1 MSKRFL
7 LSLAA
12 VIAILTAGAAAAG
25 TVYLPLATNQTV
37 EGKQYRTIIW
47 ATNTSG
53 QSVQV
58 QVRFI
63 PSGTDGTVGFD
74 GPADETFFVG
84 PRQSMPVAAGL
95 GQIGM
100 LEVRSDANLS
110 YIGELHSFSPGGQ
123 RMSSTAVPLVDAA
136 RVLSAGDTAQL
147 LAMERQPAGSESNLG
162 ILNLGGDEAACTIR
176 AFRPDGSQILG
187 SATVAVPPL
196 GHREFPDAL
205 GILGEPSI
213 DGARFEVSCD
223 QSFYAYG
230 VLLSRVPDSTQFVE
244 PAAGGENALIDPAKS
259 GQLLT
264 MGGNFFTST
273 IAKGDLNIPVNV
285 DAGALYESMTF
296 EWDMWVPRLPTP
308 LFTATMQLRR
318 NSKGG
323 LFWAHTIRGGGRNKS
338 ILDMGVGDG
347 LVHQGESGVWIENA
361 NHHVRVHYD
370 TNAGIIEFEVSR
382 NGRVIERLRGGIGR
396 FDLGHS
402 GEGMVLI
409 LGLPKAYDNAFFP
422 PYNFRFSNLRVSG
435 VARAN

>member
-1 MSKRFL
+1 MSKRIL

-12 VIAILTAGAAAAG
+12 VVAILAAGAAAAG
-25 TVYLPLATNQTV
+25 TVYLPLATNQSLD
-37 EGKQYRTIIW
+37 GKQYRTIIW
-47 ATNTSG
+47 ATNTSN

-58 QVRFI
+58 QLRFI

-95 GQIGM
+95 GSIGM

-110 YIGELHSFSPGGQ
+110 YIGELHSFNPGGQ
-123 RMSSTAVPLVDAA
+123 RMSSTAVPLVDAS
-136 RVLSAGDTAQL
+136 RMLSAGETAQL

-176 AFRPDGSQILG
+176 AFRPNGTQIQG

-230 VLLSRVPDSTQFVE
+230 VLLSRIPDSTQFVA

-259 GQLLT
+259 GQIVN
-264 MGGNFFTST
+264 MGGNFFSANVT
-273 IAKGDLNIPVNV
+273 KGALTIPVV
-285 DAGALYESMTF
+285 VPAGVNYETMTF
-296 EWDMWVPRLPTP
+296 EWDMWVPKLPTP
-308 LFTATMQLRR
+308 LFTATMQFRR

-347 LVHQGESGVWIENA
+347 LVHQGESGVWVENA

-370 TNAGIIEFEVSR
+370 TTAGIIELEVSR
-382 NGRVIERLRGGIGR
+382 NGRVVERQRGGIGR

-409 LGLPKAYDNAFFP
+409 IGLDKAYDNAFFP
-422 PYNFRFSNLRVSG
+422 PWGFRFSNLRVTG
-435 VARAN
+435 LPRAN